1 MLERG
6 VAFEF
11 EESAVGLACV
21 AAPILDA
28 DERPI
33 AAVSVTGPVTR
44 FRPEKHE
51 GAVKAAA
58 AGIAA
63 THARREAI
71 RNL

>member
-1 MLERG
+1 M
-6 VAFEF
+6 
-11 EESAVGLACV
+11 
-21 AAPILDA
+21 
-28 DERPI
+28 
-33 AAVSVTGPVTR
+33 SVTGPVTR